1 MRVNNTKV
9 TPEMIARLTEYIVG
23 GMSYAEMTQHIY
35 NDIYSIMIEDEEIFW
50 LNLEEQGFDD
60 PEELT

>member
-1 MRVNNTKV
+1 MNNTKV
-9 TPEMIARLTEYIVG
+9 TPEMIARLTECIVA

-35 NDIYSIMIEDEEIFW
+35 NDIYFMMIEDEEIFW

>member
-1 MRVNNTKV
+1 
-9 TPEMIARLTEYIVG
+9 
-23 GMSYAEMTQHIY
+23 MSYAEMTQHIY
-35 NDIYSIMIEDEEIFW
+35 NDIYSIMIEDEELFW